1 MESIKGSAVV
11 TPDYAK
17 KFYFMD
23 SIHPT
28 HGPAMIICADSEQSS
43 VQELVVQLP
52 KSIDCEEAYLS
63 LLELIVYHDGSDS
76 PLIHISANCVG
87 SVISNGSI
95 SRLLRQV
102 PLEQRAQQ
110 GSGQSFRE
118 HITFQHIYP
127 IKVEEPVLFN
137 AIRLRLS
144 TPDNESLAF
153 ISRVRCVLGL
163 SYDEYRR
170 SARREREGTYR

>member
-1 MESIKGSAVV
+1 MV

-63 LLELIVYHDGSDS
+63 LLELVVYHDGSDS
-76 PLIHISANCVG
+76 PLIRISADCAGPDV
-87 SVISNGSI
+87 SNGCI
-95 SRLLRQV
+95 SQFLRDV
-102 PLEQRAQQ
+102 VLERRARQ

-118 HITFQHIYP
+118 HITFRHIYP
-127 IKVEEPVLFN
+127 IKVNQPVLFN